1 MYKPKIKEKPEEPKI
16 EQPVE
21 EEGYVP
27 VDNWID
33 CRVGYMERI
42 LSPDQ
47 CQKIIDQAMVQA
59 DEEKGKYG
67 GDQVGW
73 DTNTY
78 KKNISGGNGAEIVLL
93 SEEWI
98 YDTIWPWMETANEKF
113 EWGLTIDGCEDSRVI
128 RMSMYNEHGLNDKY
142 YTWHIDGLGNQKH
155 ADAEG
160 KVRKLTME
168 IVLNDDFQG
177 GEFEH
182 LHYRYGRCDPV
193 PTPYRKGDVIIFPSY
208 LDRRIR
214 EIKDGIRF
222 SLVNYFTGPPIT

>member
-1 MYKPKIKEKPEEPKI
+1 MYKPKIKEKQPEKPII

-33 CRVGYMERI
+33 YRVGHMERI
-42 LSPDQ
+42 LSPDE
-47 CQKIIDQAMVQA
+47 CQKILDMALAEAQETM
-59 DEEKGKYG
+59 GKE
-67 GDQVGW
+67 GDIGW
-73 DTNTY
+73 ETNTY
-78 KKNISGGNGAEIVLL
+78 KKNIGGGLDSDLVLL
-93 SEEWI
+93 NEEWI
-98 YDTIWPWMETANEKF
+98 YEKVWSWMETANEKF

-128 RMSMYNEHGLNDKY
+128 RMSMYNEHGHNNKY

-168 IVLNDDFQG
+168 IVLNDDFEG

-208 LDRRIR
+208 LDHRIG
-214 EIKDGIRF
+214 EIKNGIRY
-222 SLVNYFTGPPIT
+222 SLVHYFIGPPIT